1 MRREIG
7 LPTWENDD
15 EAVSAITSDYTG
27 KIALE
32 SCRKRR
38 NGGMHKK
45 YGGECFQTVRT
56 QIGRDASKYA
66 EV

>member
-1 MRREIG
+1 M
-7 LPTWENDD
+7 PTWENDD
-15 EAVSAITSDYTG
+15 EAVSPFTTDYTG

-32 SCRKRR
+32 SCQKRR
-38 NGGMHKK
+38 NGGIHKK

-56 QIGRDASKYA
+56 QIGRDTGRDA